1 MVMKQIKIKQI
12 INVLLFVVLVHV
24 NIDSVYSQKVT
35 INEINYALNI
45 DQATV
50 LSSSLKDDIEIVIP
64 SKINYGGKDYM
75 VTAIG
80 NGAFY
85 GFEKLIN
92 VSLPESVISI
102 GEYAFS
108 RCNSL
113 ERINFPQALNII
125 GFRAFFGCS
134 NLKKVELSDDMD
146 EIDNR
151 AFEDCTS
158 LENIKMP
165 QTLNTLGEGTFSG
178 CSNLKHIV
186 LPNNLQVIQECT
198 FQSCRALQSV
208 DMPQTLKQIKHQ
220 AFINCENLE
229 WVHIPASVDVLEYAF
244 PECNK
249 IRNVVIESSNL
260 NISYA
265 YNYWFGSQV
274 LHYTLNMKELRNKI
288 YSDCKTISI
297 GRNCTLID
305 ADVLNKLTLD
315 TLYLSRNIKSI
326 GSQDDFSAKYIT
338 YEGSIEQWKKISNSS
353 GIIPNEFFFGRIK
366 PNDSFEKDGIYYC
379 AIDTALSTASI
390 IKGKKNYAGKL
401 YIPKEASIGEQKFRI
416 IKIADN
422 TFKDC
427 KDIDSIFYEG
437 NRVEWEKMII
447 GKNNDMLNKIH
458 IVYNYKQQGIENV
471 SKSNLLYIDN
481 CEFKKGKNRKL
492 AIKLMNIKPITG
504 LQFELK
510 LPSGF
515 SLSVNENNLYKG
527 EIDAERSSN
536 LKHDIFEISKL
547 QSENYL
553 VICGSTSNETF
564 MGNEGTV
571 ISLYIDMDENVT
583 DGDYTFAFKNI
594 TLACDNGEIFRSN
607 EFNVPVVVRSYIRG
621 DVNND
626 QEVNIGD
633 ISCIANIVLGDIA
646 DSYNLKAADVNLDG
660 DINVGDVAYTAE
672 YIING
677 SFPNTTYIRNKYLLP
692 SNMPMLSV
700 LDFEMQ
706 TGNDHKTTISLTS
719 NGDITAFQFDME
731 LPRGLHI
738 KNELGK
744 ECVVQDAHI
753 SDSHILGWAKQKNT
767 DMKFIG
773 YSLLNMVFD
782 KGTENLMSIE
792 FVADKNMKSSVYP
805 IILKNIVLATKT
817 QTITLRNQI
826 IYVSI
831 DNTTGINSN
840 NNNSTTKNV
849 FNVQGVKL
857 QNPQRGIN
865 IINRKKVLIK

>member
-1 MVMKQIKIKQI
+1 
-12 INVLLFVVLVHV
+12 
-24 NIDSVYSQKVT
+24 
-35 INEINYALNI
+35 
-45 DQATV
+45 
-50 LSSSLKDDIEIVIP
+50 
-64 SKINYGGKDYM
+64 
-75 VTAIG
+75 
-80 NGAFY
+80 
-85 GFEKLIN
+85 
-92 VSLPESVISI
+92 
-102 GEYAFS
+102 
-108 RCNSL
+108 
-113 ERINFPQALNII
+113 
-125 GFRAFFGCS
+125 
-134 NLKKVELSDDMD
+134 
-146 EIDNR
+146 
-151 AFEDCTS
+151 
-158 LENIKMP
+158 
-165 QTLNTLGEGTFSG
+165 
-178 CSNLKHIV
+178 
-186 LPNNLQVIQECT
+186 
-198 FQSCRALQSV
+198 
-208 DMPQTLKQIKHQ
+208 
-220 AFINCENLE
+220 
-229 WVHIPASVDVLEYAF
+229 
-244 PECNK
+244 
-249 IRNVVIESSNL
+249 
-260 NISYA
+260 
-265 YNYWFGSQV
+265 
-274 LHYTLNMKELRNKI
+274 
-288 YSDCKTISI
+288 
-297 GRNCTLID
+297 
-305 ADVLNKLTLD
+305 
-315 TLYLSRNIKSI
+315 
-326 GSQDDFSAKYIT
+326 
-338 YEGSIEQWKKISNSS
+338 
-353 GIIPNEFFFGRIK
+353 
-366 PNDSFEKDGIYYC
+366 
-379 AIDTALSTASI
+379 
-390 IKGKKNYAGKL
+390 
-401 YIPKEASIGEQKFRI
+401 
-416 IKIADN
+416 
-422 TFKDC
+422 
-427 KDIDSIFYEG
+427 
-437 NRVEWEKMII
+437 
-447 GKNNDMLNKIH
+447 
-458 IVYNYKQQGIENV
+458 
-471 SKSNLLYIDN
+471 
-481 CEFKKGKNRKL
+481 
-492 AIKLMNIKPITG
+492 
-504 LQFELK
+504 
-510 LPSGF
+510 
-515 SLSVNENNLYKG
+515 
-527 EIDAERSSN
+527 
-536 LKHDIFEISKL
+536 
-547 QSENYL
+547 
-553 VICGSTSNETF
+553 

-840 NNNSTTKNV
+840 NNNSTTENV